1 LDCDA
6 SDLEVKGQFPSGLT
20 GAASVSVSTVAGAG
34 SDLTGAVASGSA
46 FDLASEGFI
55 LMPAAPLDEKDALE
69 GLCFTSPV
77 CVGGAK
83 ATSSTAAA
91 ATPVAFAIFAVS
103 PDVFVGGLL
112 SDSLTAEG
120 SIFMSADELVEF
132 VEELLS
138 SGRWLW

>member
-1 LDCDA
+1 
-6 SDLEVKGQFPSGLT
+6 LEVKGQFPSGLT
-20 GAASVSVSTVAGAG
+20 GAASASVSTVAGAG
-34 SDLTGAVASGSA
+34 SDLTGVASGSA

-55 LMPAAPLDEKDALE
+55 LMPAAPLDEKDALV

-83 ATSSTAAA
+83 AISSTAAA

-103 PDVFVGGLL
+103 LDVFVGGLL
-112 SDSLTAEG
+112 SDSFTAEG

-132 VEELLS
+132 VEELRS

>member
-1 LDCDA
+1 
-6 SDLEVKGQFPSGLT
+6 LEVKGQFPSGLT
-20 GAASVSVSTVAGAG
+20 GAASASVSTVAGAG

-46 FDLASEGFI
+46 FDLASVGFI
-55 LMPAAPLDEKDALE
+55 LMPAAPLDEKDAPV

-77 CVGGAK
+77 CVGGAT

-103 PDVFVGGLL
+103 LDVFVGGLL
-112 SDSLTAEG
+112 SDSFTAEG

-132 VEELLS
+132 VEELRS